1 MKIEKVIGVV
11 IVLLVT
17 AMAGGLI
24 AQQGGMQMPPGAPG
38 QMPTPEQIE
47 AFMKQQMKMMEA
59 QLKATVDQEF
69 PQYDD
74 DEDGK
79 LSADEFEELYDKMM
93 VGMQSG
99 GEPESEEDKA
109 EQMKKKFEE
118 IDTDDDD
125 SLTKDEIIASVM
137 KQMKA
142 DAGIEDSE
150 EDEDDAEDEDEPNEE
165 ETDSDDEEEEEED

>member
-165 ETDSDDEEEEEED
+165 ETDSDDEEEED

>member
-79 LSADEFEELYDKMM
+79 LSADEFEELYDKMI

-165 ETDSDDEEEEEED
+165 ETDSDDEEEED